1 MKNRIR
7 TPFAIALL
15 LCLAVLLNTSP
26 AGATTHVTS
35 HTSQKAAFASQGQ
48 GHASAK
54 KVSTDTVA
62 QVKSSG
68 QGAAPM
74 RQGPGGPAL
83 HLSPGHVTQAPTPPT
98 TDLSVKSSFEGI
110 SDDGY
115 YPSDSNGAGGLKNYI
130 EAVNTQFEVYS
141 RTGTKQYNTDFHTW
155 FNYSNYLTD
164 PHVVW
169 DDWGSRFIMLI
180 QTNSSILLTVAQQ
193 TSGLGNYCNYS
204 FNTLSGYSP
213 DYPELG
219 VDYNGI
225 YFTINLYPSSG
236 AVISEL
242 FYIPRTASESCQGF
256 NYNYYWGLT
265 NPDGSYAFTV
275 VPAVQHSYPGNVEYL
290 VNSYWYGACQLT
302 LWNLTSDGTLT
313 RSTVNTQC
321 YSPPPVAKQKG
332 SSGTIEVFDSRLYHV
347 SYLNGLVNVS
357 TVGQH
362 DWGDGNGNVG
372 IVEWFRINPST
383 SSISSQGSFG
393 TPGYWLFFP
402 EMDVTDNNHILFS
415 YNASGPNSYVNVWA
429 ISGCLCDT
437 FALATGNSYY
447 GTSGTG
453 RWGDFASAWLDPK
466 YSTSGIRNA
475 IYITGQYAR
484 ATNSWGTRAARIVP
498 HA

>member
-1 MKNRIR
+1 
-7 TPFAIALL
+7 
-15 LCLAVLLNTSP
+15 
-26 AGATTHVTS
+26 
-35 HTSQKAAFASQGQ
+35 
-48 GHASAK
+48 
-54 KVSTDTVA
+54 
-62 QVKSSG
+62 
-68 QGAAPM
+68 M

-302 LWNLTSDGTLT
+302 LWNLTSDGTLA